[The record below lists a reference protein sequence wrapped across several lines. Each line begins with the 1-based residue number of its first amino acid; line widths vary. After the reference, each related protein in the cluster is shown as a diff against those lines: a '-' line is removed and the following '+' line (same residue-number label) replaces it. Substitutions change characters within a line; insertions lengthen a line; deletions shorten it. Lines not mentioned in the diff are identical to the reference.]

1 MKLKP
6 LFIVTFLMLYCAV
19 SNAQGW
25 RQRVAPRENIPL
37 DSIQLSDPFILA
49 DEKTRTYYM
58 TVTGGMLWKS
68 KDLATWSGPYMVIEV
83 DPNSWMGP
91 HPMVWAAEIHQ
102 YKDK

>member
-58 TVTGGMLWKS
+58 TGTGGMLWKS
-68 KDLATWSGPYMVIEV
+68 KDLLIVEGMLSRLGVGNDLFADAKSIKKHSPSGFEP
-83 DPNSWMGP
+83 
-91 HPMVWAAEIHQ
+91 
-102 YKDK
+102 